1 MYKTNNLG
9 EIEALCRE
17 ITNSPY
23 FRKQTPEE
31 LTQLRAMLEK
41 VNHLVTDVVPP
52 LLTEVRQLR
61 TQAKRLNA
69 EVEALHPNG
78 QPTQGNAPS

>member
-1 MYKTNNLG
+1 MYKTSNLG

-31 LTQLRAMLEK
+31 LAQLRALLEK
-41 VNHLVTDVVPP
+41 VNRLVTDVVPP
-52 LLTEVRQLR
+52 LLTEVRQQR
-61 TQAKRLNA
+61 NQAKRLNA
-69 EVEALHPNG
+69 EVEALHPTG
-78 QPTQGNAPS
+78 QFTQGNASS